1 MRFDSAT
8 FSFLDLLLIKSY
20 KKQKRKHLKEQ
31 FQIAHKKQCS
41 KPFFVS
47 GVPSC
52 SQSAQSARRKKF
64 RWPLMVVKNRKRQKM
79 FKNFKTI
86 ANLTKSS

>member
-1 MRFDSAT
+1 MRLDSAT

-20 KKQKRKHLKEQ
+20 KKQKRKILKEQ

-52 SQSAQSARRKKF
+52 SQSA
-64 RWPLMVVKNRKRQKM
+64 
-79 FKNFKTI
+79 
-86 ANLTKSS
+86 

>member
-20 KKQKRKHLKEQ
+20 KNQKRKILKEQ

-41 KPFFVS
+41 KPFLSLLFLLV
-47 GVPSC
+47 
-52 SQSAQSARRKKF
+52 
-64 RWPLMVVKNRKRQKM
+64 
-79 FKNFKTI
+79 
-86 ANLTKSS
+86 ANLHNLQDVKGFVRQ